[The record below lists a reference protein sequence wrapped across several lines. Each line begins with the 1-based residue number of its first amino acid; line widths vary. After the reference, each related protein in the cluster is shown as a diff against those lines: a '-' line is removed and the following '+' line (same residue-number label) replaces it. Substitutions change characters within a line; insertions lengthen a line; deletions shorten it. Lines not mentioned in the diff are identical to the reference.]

1 VETTTLLLVVL
12 LLVPLVLIELT
23 LVGVFA
29 VAGYAIW
36 KAGKEARENYR
47 PDSDEFFTSFEDED
61 GEDEDEDGEGWKRG
75 TRN

>member
-1 VETTTLLLVVL
+1 VETTTLLIAVL

-47 PDSDEFFTSFEDED
+47 PDSDEFFTSFED
-61 GEDEDEDGEGWKRG
+61 GDEESDEDGEGWKRG